1 MSKKNN
7 NVISSIGLDNFIS
20 KHGLWN
26 SEQIKAAKELVQRVE
41 EEGIKYVRVTY
52 CDQHGLTRG
61 KMLPVKQFIAVL
73 KNGLASTHAIFAMD
87 SANNI
92 FLPVFSE
99 DGGFGNAEMGGA
111 GDMVLVPDPTTFR
124 LLPWGDSTAW
134 VLSDLYLKSG
144 AVMPFSPRAILANQ
158 LQDLH
163 AKGYELLI
171 GLEVE
176 FHVFKIDDPHLTMQ
190 ASTQPA
196 EPPSVS
202 PLAHA
207 YQYQGEQNLDEVAPL
222 MELFHQHLAAL
233 ELPIRSLE
241 DEWGPGQCEITM
253 EPLPAMQAADAMVLM
268 RTTLKQLARR
278 HGYLVSFMC
287 KPALPNVYSSGWHLH
302 QSLVDL
308 KSGDNAFATTDEA
321 QFLSPIGQQ
330 YVAGLIE
337 HARACTAFSNP
348 TINGY
353 KRMNANALAPNRA
366 VWSVDNKAACLRL
379 ANAGDPSAHIEN
391 RSGEPAANPYLF
403 FASQLAAGMDGIETK
418 KDPGPPLNDPYAQ
431 TDKTPLP
438 ASLMEAVTALDES
451 ELLRKVIGN
460 TFVDYYL
467 MLKRHEIHRFL
478 STVTDW
484 EHREYFER
492 Y

>member
-1 MSKKNN
+1 MSDVKDN
-7 NVISSIGLDNFIS
+7 ITSIGLDKYVA
-20 KHGLWN
+20 KHRLWN
-26 SEQIKAAKELVQRVE
+26 NTQKDSAKTLIKRLHT
-41 EEGIKYVRVTY
+41 EGINYVRVTY

-61 KMLPVKQFIAVL
+61 KMLPTKVFVSAL

-92 FLPVFSE
+92 FLPVFSK
-99 DGGFGNAEMGGA
+99 DGGFGNPEMGGA
-111 GDMVLVPDPTTFR
+111 GDMLLVPDPTTFR
-124 LLPWGDSTAW
+124 ILPWVEKTGW

-144 AVMPFSPRAILANQ
+144 APMPFSPRSILTEQ
-158 LQDLH
+158 LQRLYK
-163 AKGYELLI
+163 KGYELMV

-176 FHVFKIDDPHLTMQ
+176 FHVFKIDDPHLTMR
-190 ASTQPA
+190 ASTQPP

-207 YQYQGEQNLDEVAPL
+207 YQYQGEQNLDEIAPL
-222 MELFHQHLAAL
+222 MELFHQQLTAL

-268 RTTLKQLARR
+268 RSTLKQLARR
-278 HGYLVSFMC
+278 HGYLVTFMC

-302 QSLVDL
+302 QSLVDITTSKNL
-308 KSGDNAFATTDEA
+308 FATNKKGEDVSA
-321 QFLSPIGQQ
+321 IGRR
-330 YVAGLIE
+330 YIAGLIE

-353 KRMNANALAPNRA
+353 KRINANALAPNRA
-366 VWSVDNKAACLRL
+366 VWSIDNKAAFLRL
-379 ANAGDPSAHIEN
+379 TNVGDPSVHIEN

-403 FASQLAAGMDGIETK
+403 IATQIVAGLDGIENK
-418 KDPGPPLNDPYAQ
+418 RDPGPPLNDPYAQ

-438 ASLMEAVTALDES
+438 ASLMEAITALDQS
-451 ELLRKVIGN
+451 ELLKSKVGE
-460 TFVDYYL
+460 TFVNYYL
-467 MLKRHEIHRFL
+467 GLKRHEIHRFF

-484 EHREYFER
+484 EHKEYFER
-492 Y
+492 F

>member
-1 MSKKNN
+1 MSKKHS
-7 NVISSIGLDNFIS
+7 NVTSSMGLDDFIS

-26 SEQIKAAKELVQRVE
+26 KEQANAAKELIQRVE
-41 EEGIKYVRVTY
+41 DDGIKYVRVVY

-61 KMLPVKQFIAVL
+61 KMLPVKQFVSVL
-73 KNGLASTHAIFAMD
+73 KNGMASTHAIFAMD

-99 DGGFGNAEMGGA
+99 DGGFGNDEMGGA

-124 LLPWGDSTAW
+124 VLPWGDNTAW
-134 VLSDLYLKSG
+134 VLSDIYLKSG

-163 AKGYELLI
+163 GRGYELLI

-278 HGYLVSFMC
+278 QGYLVSFMC

-302 QSLVDL
+302 QSLVDF
-308 KSGDNAFATTDEA
+308 KSGENAFATTDKK
-321 QFLSPIGQQ
+321 QFLSPVGQQ
-330 YVAGLIE
+330 YIGGLIE

-353 KRMNANALAPNRA
+353 KRMNSNALAPNRA
-366 VWSVDNKAACLRL
+366 VWSIDNKAAFLRL
-379 ANAGDPSAHIEN
+379 ANAGDPSVHIEN

-403 FASQLAAGMDGIETK
+403 FASQLAAGIDGMDAK
-418 KDPGPPLNDPYAQ
+418 QDPGPPLSDPYAQ

-438 ASLMEAVTALDES
+438 SSLMEAVTALDES
-451 ELLRKVIGN
+451 KLLRKAIGN
-460 TFVDYYL
+460 TFVDYFL
-467 MLKRHEIHRFL
+467 TLKRHEIHRFL

-492 Y
+492 F